1 MNTKLISYC
10 AASLLMVGCASGPR
24 STPAIRT
31 YTLPS
36 WGNEAPRLQIDLP
49 SSFSMRRNSGPDFDV
64 FYFSDP
70 STGSSM
76 GLYSGHH
83 PGLRSREAGVTHV
96 SSQPGRV
103 GDIPVEWSRW
113 SQAGEYRSE
122 TLVHDFYGPTPRA
135 DMSVSSCTCSRW
147 PLPNGMSNS
156 CKRQRLR

>member
-1 MNTKLISYC
+1 M
-10 AASLLMVGCASGPR
+10 
-24 STPAIRT
+24 
-31 YTLPS
+31 PS
-36 WGNEAPRLQIDLP
+36 SGNEAPRLQIDLP
-49 SSFSMRRNSGPDFDV
+49 SSFSMRRHSGPDFDV

-122 TLVHDFYGPTPRA
+122 TLVHDFYGRNAPRGYVGIILHLFTVA
-135 DMSVSSCTCSRW
+135 TTERDVERMQAAAAT
-147 PLPNGMSNS
+147 L
-156 CKRQRLR
+156 RLERPR